1 MMLTADEQKQV
12 MALVNTLVT
21 MVVADTQD
29 EFLIQPK
36 LTDWQRKRRVYN
48 AKQEI
53 KEVLKE
59 IG

>member
-1 MMLTADEQKQV
+1 MLTADEQKQV
-12 MALVNTLVT
+12 MELVNTLII
-21 MVVADTQD
+21 MVKADTED
-29 EFLIQPK
+29 EFLLQPK
-36 LTDWQRKRRVYN
+36 LTDWQRKRRVYK

>member
-1 MMLTADEQKQV
+1 MLTADEQKQV
-12 MALVNTLVT
+12 MDLVCTLVT
-21 MVVADTQD
+21 MVKSDTED
-29 EFLIQPK
+29 EFLLQPK
-36 LTDWQRKRRVYN
+36 LTDWQRHRRVYK

>member
-1 MMLTADEQKQV
+1 MLTADEQKQV
-12 MALVNTLVT
+12 MELVNTLII
-21 MVVADTQD
+21 MVRADTRD
-29 EFLIQPK
+29 EFLMQSK
-36 LTDWQRKRRVYN
+36 LTDWQRKRRVYK